1 MLNEEKNISPNDMNM
16 FHIVDTADEAV
27 QYIEDF
33 YKTHMLSPNF

>member
-1 MLNEEKNISPNDMNM
+1 MLNTEHNIAPEDMNM
-16 FHIVDTADEAV
+16 FFIADTAEEAV